1 MQRCPAC
8 RARSAADT
16 SLDVVGPSPVLHGW
30 PPITLRKVWG
40 GRPWL
45 LVGAVVLAVLLGVG
59 AAIDG
64 GRLLVWDRPITDAVV
79 RARSPGVD
87 RVALW
92 VSGLGSSPLVLAAGL
107 AGAAL
112 AARRCRLL
120 ALVMLVTVATRPQ
133 FASLVKEIVARPRPS
148 GARLVAG
155 IGFAYPS
162 GHVLAAAATWGFV
175 PLIAGLYVKRRWVW
189 WALSTLACSVIVLV
203 AWSRVWLGVHW
214 TSDVVGG
221 LAIAFITLYA
231 AETLIDRRHPPDAT
245 RMTPQSAAAARREL
259 NG

>member
-1 MQRCPAC
+1 
-8 RARSAADT
+8 
-16 SLDVVGPSPVLHGW
+16 SPVLHGW

-45 LVGAVVLAVLLGVG
+45 LVGAVVLAVLFGVG

-92 VSGLGSSPLVLAAGL
+92 MSRLGSSPLVLAAGL

-112 AARRCRLL
+112 DARRCRLL
-120 ALVMLVTVATRPQ
+120 ALAMLVTVAARPQ
-133 FASLVKEIVARPRPS
+133 FASLVKEIVPRPRPS

-162 GHVLAAAATWGFV
+162 GHVLAAAAT
-175 PLIAGLYVKRRWVW
+175 
-189 WALSTLACSVIVLV
+189 
-203 AWSRVWLGVHW
+203 
-214 TSDVVGG
+214 
-221 LAIAFITLYA
+221 
-231 AETLIDRRHPPDAT
+231 
-245 RMTPQSAAAARREL
+245 
-259 NG
+259 